1 MFKRFI
7 LIMALAVSASFAT
20 WDYFPIRPALSGS
33 AEVGLY
39 YDWDHHWS
47 QAGLSAGAR
56 ISIIDVLELSV
67 VGFGY
72 QFWGEEDCDGCLN
85 GGGGMRDVT
94 IGGRFQI
101 NPMISAFLDAHLP
114 TGYEEIDGY
123 KLTPPG
129 SNEFSLYFG
138 AQFSMNIK
146 EAPGLSFGTEAGF
159 LWGFEHT
166 HYEKINEQH
175 WGSVLHHYERG
186 LEIHLAG
193 EMDYK
198 IPKTQVTPYLGM
210 QYKLRL
216 TENTWEADHKEWGD
230 DSDFDDSQFNFWL
243 GAQFDVNPAIYIKAH
258 LKFRTG
264 DMDGEA
270 TGIYMAGG
278 FNF

>member
-1 MFKRFI
+1 MLKRFI

-20 WDYFPIRPALSGS
+20 WDYFPIRPALGGS

-39 YDWDHHWS
+39 YDWDHAWS

-72 QFWGEEDCDGCLN
+72 QFWGEQDCRDCFN
-85 GGGGMRDVT
+85 GGNGMRDVT
-94 IGGRFQI
+94 LGGRFQI
-101 NPMISAFLDAHLP
+101 TPMVSAFLDVHLP
-114 TGYEEIDGY
+114 IGTDEVKHEG
-123 KLTPPG
+123 LTPPG
-129 SNEFSLYFG
+129 NNELSLYLG
-138 AQFSMNIK
+138 AQFSMDIK

-159 LWGFEHT
+159 DWGFK
-166 HYEKINEQH
+166 HYNPRNGRH
-175 WGSVLHHYERG
+175 DYERG
-186 LEIHLAG
+186 LELHLAG
-193 EMDYK
+193 EIDYT
-198 IPKTQVTPYLGM
+198 IPKTQVTPYLGL
-210 QYKLRL
+210 QFKLRL
-216 TENTWEADHKEWGD
+216 TENTWDEGDNERGD
-230 DSDFDDSQFNFWL
+230 DTDFDDSQFNFWL
-243 GAQFDVNPAIYIKAH
+243 GAQFDINPAIYIKAH